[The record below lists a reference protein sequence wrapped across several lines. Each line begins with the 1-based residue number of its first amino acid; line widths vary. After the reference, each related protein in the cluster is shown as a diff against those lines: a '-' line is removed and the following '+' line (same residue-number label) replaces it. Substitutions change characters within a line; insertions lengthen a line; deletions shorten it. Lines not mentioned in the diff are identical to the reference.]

1 MKRKLLLFMLAI
13 CLFIGQI
20 HVCQPVSAETY
31 LKEKDFLNLLLEKME
46 WNDMGDSVDTYEL
59 ALAKKIITKS
69 DKAQFNKALTRQRA
83 ALYLSRADIAANGNT
98 YDKTLYKK
106 IVSGGRISDLKAVSS
121 SCRTSVV
128 KMYEKGIMI
137 GDSNGAYSQNR
148 KFSPDTKV
156 TLSLAKNCLI
166 RLKTVS
172 KRKQIS
178 PDGQLLRTTNLP
190 HNAKSYPYIL
200 QSFPNSFY
208 QAKFEYQITKYN
220 YTPVRLIDYAS
231 PVDIGKM
238 VFAYNGTRM
247 QTVLDN
253 HLDDWCKTVKK
264 NIQTRFNVNYKTVN
278 ASWVNKL
285 RSTYYVFDGDAVANS
300 RQTEDIKDYVKR
312 MKANKVVIKTEKVV
326 VERSTVYS
334 SGTIY
339 IRVYVKF
346 KVKECNSLSNL
357 NNVIYNDG
365 ISIKNLKKNTWKECY
380 FDIGVGTC
388 NGYSLG
394 EDYAILDNTIIN
406 IK

>member
-1 MKRKLLLFMLAI
+1 
-13 CLFIGQI
+13 
-20 HVCQPVSAETY
+20 
-31 LKEKDFLNLLLEKME
+31 
-46 WNDMGDSVDTYEL
+46 
-59 ALAKKIITKS
+59 
-69 DKAQFNKALTRQRA
+69 
-83 ALYLSRADIAANGNT
+83 
-98 YDKTLYKK
+98 
-106 IVSGGRISDLKAVSS
+106 
-121 SCRTSVV
+121 
-128 KMYEKGIMI
+128 MYEKGIMI

-156 TLSLAKNCLI
+156 TLSLAKNCLT

-178 PDGQLLRTTNLP
+178 PDGQLIRTTNLP

-300 RQTEDIKDYVKR
+300 RQTKDIKDYVKR